1 VDGAG
6 GAINLEGLLLLHR
19 RSNVVCEGSALDLE
33 RHREPPQ
40 VFGAIGPALFGGDRL
55 PCPLVNDRHEAAG
68 ERAQIVAVLAELGV
82 AADDVPESLFEAA
95 AMASDVVFARDDVYT
110 LRQVAEKIGQPVA
123 DVAEGFR
130 QLGINTDAVDEIRFS
145 ARDVEFAAFL
155 REAISGVLTHN
166 EGQEILHVA
175 GTALAT
181 IAEAAIANHVQ
192 GPERRTS
199 NVVEN
204 ARLNALA
211 AELGLT
217 LSDQLAVAFRH
228 HLRQASDSNRRTQ
241 HLEQRELVTL
251 TIGFLDLVGFTVLSQ
266 ELPIPDLVELVK
278 SFERR
283 AHELAHDCR
292 TRIVKLIG
300 DEVMFVAEH
309 PADAARFVT
318 GMTDSLTDDSVIP
331 RGGLAFGDL
340 VSIHGDYFGPVV
352 NLAARLVDAAVPGEV
367 LVDDA
372 TAAHVGTE
380 PAGRRM
386 LKGFDEPVRVHTL
399 LSE

>member
-1 VDGAG
+1 VDDRA
-6 GAINLEGLLLLHR
+6 E
-19 RSNVVCEGSALDLE
+19 SADE
-33 RHREPPQ
+33 R
-40 VFGAIGPALFGGDRL
+40 G
-55 PCPLVNDRHEAAG
+55 
-68 ERAQIVAVLAELGV
+68 QIIEILAELGV
-82 AADDVPESLFEAA
+82 DAAAVPESLFDAA
-95 AMASDVVFARDDVYT
+95 AMASDVVFAKDDAYT
-110 LRQVAEKIGQPVA
+110 LREVAEKIGERVD

-130 QLGINTDAVDEIRFS
+130 HLGIRTASVDEIRFS
-145 ARDVEFAAFL
+145 ERDVEFAAFL
-155 REAISGVLTHN
+155 RDAIAHVLTDT

-199 NVVEN
+199 TVVEN
-204 ARLNALA
+204 ARLNVVA
-211 AELGLT
+211 AELGLS
-217 LSDQLAVAFRH
+217 LSNQLSVAFRH
-228 HLRQASDSNRRTQ
+228 HLRQAADSNRRTQ
-241 HLEQRELVTL
+241 HFEQRELVTL
-251 TIGFLDLVGFTVLSQ
+251 TIGFLDLVGFTGLSQ

-283 AHELAHDCR
+283 AHELAHDSR

-318 GMTDSLTDDSVIP
+318 GMTDSLADDSVIP

-352 NLAARLVDAAVPGEV
+352 NLASRLTDAAVPGEV

-372 TAAHVGTE
+372 TATHVGTE

-399 LSE
+399 VPE